1 MQESEPFTLD
11 VEGSPD
17 LTPDI
22 KKRNRMIGY
31 VTAFLTVF
39 TLGTTEIFA
48 SWYSTQMGGT
58 PFEAGLAF
66 GVFGLVYMFS
76 PAIGGR
82 LSDRKGRKK
91 TLLLSTGGY
100 IVVILLYLLPFASA
114 WQLIVIRAIEGF
126 VFGFVAPTI
135 EGMVSELETES
146 EVATLGN
153 FSTSWSASMI
163 LPPMVI
169 AYLSGIY
176 GDLSGIFVVLG
187 VEVLALIIIATFL
200 RGYRRKTSHGSD
212 PIPKHDLPTFDNIG
226 LTPESQTEKTASKS
240 SPIFI
245 ASYLS
250 IMLWGVVSTVVLGL
264 FPSYIIILGDLGYP
278 FSAGDF
284 GNLLLIWNFVRTVTF
299 IVIARLAGEHMKQA
313 IIAGAFLSVISGLM
327 LFLFIDIWI
336 FVIAMVIAGV
346 AVGLNYLGAL
356 YLVVSA
362 TDIEKGANAGLV
374 ESMGGVGLF
383 IGPIVGGWFMEIGLT
398 LPYLMFASLGI
409 VVLLLIMVLL
419 RKDTKSS

>member
-1 MQESEPFTLD
+1 MQESEPFCLD
-11 VEGSPD
+11 GDGEPD
-17 LTPDI
+17 LTLDI

-31 VTAFLTVF
+31 VAAFLTVF

-58 PFEAGLAF
+58 PLEAGLAF

-100 IVVILLYLLPFASA
+100 IIVIILFLLPYVSP
-114 WQLIVIRAIEGF
+114 WQLIGIRALEGF

-169 AYLSGIY
+169 AYLSGAY
-176 GDLSGIFVVLG
+176 GDTSGIFVVLG
-187 VEVLALIIIATFL
+187 VEILALMIVAGFLQGYKRKPIISSSNVGILPSPTSAQVEKVS
-200 RGYRRKTSHGSD
+200 KT
-212 PIPKHDLPTFDNIG
+212 
-226 LTPESQTEKTASKS
+226 

-245 ASYLS
+245 ASYMS
-250 IMLWGVVSTVVLGL
+250 VMLWGVVSTIVLGL
-264 FPSYIIILGDLGYP
+264 FPSYILLLGDLGYP
-278 FSAGDF
+278 FVPEDF
-284 GNLLLIWNFVRTVTF
+284 GNLLLVWNLARTLTF
-299 IVIARLAGEHMKQA
+299 IVIARLAGERMKQA
-313 IIAGAFLSVISGLM
+313 IIAGAILSALSGFL
-327 LFLFIDIWI
+327 LFIFIDIGV
-336 FVIAMVIAGV
+336 FTIAMILSGI
-346 AVGLNYLGAL
+346 AVGFNYLGAL
-356 YLVVSA
+356 YLVVSS
-362 TDIEKGANAGLV
+362 TDIEKGGHAGLV

-383 IGPIVGGWFMEIGLT
+383 LGPIAGGWLMQIGLT
-398 LPYLMFASLGI
+398 LPFLMWSLLGVVILVLI
-409 VVLLLIMVLL
+409 VFLL
-419 RKDTKSS
+419 RRDGKQN

>member
-1 MQESEPFTLD
+1 MSETAEPFVLD
-11 VEGSPD
+11 IEGSPD
-17 LTPDI
+17 LTPEVR
-22 KKRNRMIGY
+22 KRNRLIGY
-31 VTAFLTVF
+31 LTIFLTVF

-58 PFEAGLAF
+58 PLEAGLAF
-66 GVFGLVYMFS
+66 GIFGLVYMFS

-82 LSDRKGRKK
+82 LSDRRGRKK
-91 TLLLSTGGY
+91 TLVLSTGGY
-100 IVVILLYLLPFASA
+100 IIVIILYLLPFVSP
-114 WQLIVIRAIEGF
+114 WQLIAIRAIEGF

-176 GDLSGIFVVLG
+176 GDQSGIFVVLG
-187 VEVLALIIIATFL
+187 VEILALVIVASL
-200 RGYRRKTSHGSD
+200 LQGYRRKD
-212 PIPKHDLPTFDNIG
+212 DKPRPVPKHDLPTIEPLG
-226 LTPESQTEKTASKS
+226 LAGEIQESASRS

-250 IMLWGVVSTVVLGL
+250 VMLWGVVSTIILGL
-264 FPSYIIILGDLGYP
+264 FPSYIIILGGMGYP
-278 FSAGDF
+278 FGSEDF
-284 GNLLLIWNFVRTVTF
+284 GNLLLIWNFVRTLTF
-299 IVIARLAGEHMKQA
+299 IVIARFSGERMKQA
-313 IIAGAFLSVISGLM
+313 IVVGALLSVISGFM

-336 FVIAMVIAGV
+336 FAIAMVLSGI

-356 YLVVSA
+356 YIVVSA
-362 TDIEKGANAGLV
+362 TEIEKGANAGLV

-383 IGPIVGGWFMEIGLT
+383 LGPIVGGWIMEIGLT
-398 LPYLMFASLGI
+398 LPYLMWAVLGL
-409 VVLLLIMVLL
+409 VVLVLIGFFI
-419 RKDTKSS
+419 RKDNRTS